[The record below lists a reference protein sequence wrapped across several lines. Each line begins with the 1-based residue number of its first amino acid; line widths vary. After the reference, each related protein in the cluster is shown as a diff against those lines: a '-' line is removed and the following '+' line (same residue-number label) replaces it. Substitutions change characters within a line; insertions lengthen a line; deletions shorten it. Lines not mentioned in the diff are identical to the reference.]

1 MPNDT
6 APSLES
12 CERHCRTDNRSLSL
26 LRGNALG
33 TLLATS
39 IVVGLNIAW
48 ALVASGPPP
57 LRALIDSASIPAL
70 LTILVALSV
79 GHEALHAST
88 WIVLNRGRSSF
99 RVKFGVQWRYL
110 MPYANPVGPMPVWIN
125 RVGGLAPAV
134 FLGFLPLAAATWVNE
149 PVLAGWA
156 IIMIGSS
163 AGDFLIFWQIRG
175 LPGSVLVEDLPDR
188 IGVIVHWEKWDQPGN
203 Q

>member
-1 MPNDT
+1 MN
-6 APSLES
+6 LVGES
-12 CERHCRTDNRSLSL
+12 EDRSHSL
-26 LRGNALG
+26 LHGNVLG
-33 TLLATS
+33 TLLAAS

-48 ALVASGPPP
+48 ALASSVPP
-57 LRALIDSASIPAL
+57 LSALIAATSIPVL
-70 LTILVALSV
+70 LVILIALSV
-79 GHEALHAST
+79 AHEALHALT
-88 WIVLNRGRSSF
+88 WIVLNRGRSGF

-125 RVGGLAPAV
+125 RAGGLAPAI
-134 FLGFLPLAAATWVNE
+134 FLGLLPLVAATWVNE

-163 AGDFLIFWQIRG
+163 AGDFLIVWKIRD

-188 IGVIVHWEKWDQPGN
+188 IGVIVHWHGSDQPGN